1 MPAKTVSRRRP
12 SRPTGRSQTS
22 KNRIRKSD
30 ATGWDCSIRLEH
42 AVEGVRSRVEV
53 HADSIVSSHR
63 NGEATSNTVAK
74 AAKKLVQRCN
84 PRETAALLASMSN
97 PHRLV
102 ILHRLLQGSATYR
115 QLQATCKLKA
125 GPLYHH
131 VSSLRL
137 AGLVGPKTRDCYE
150 LTEVGLRLTLLS
162 VLVPK
167 LARAKG
173 KRPATQ

>member
-1 MPAKTVSRRRP
+1 MPVRTVSRRRP

-22 KNRIRKSD
+22 KTRIRKSG

-42 AVEGVRSRVEV
+42 AVEGVLSRVEV
-53 HADSIVSSHR
+53 HADSILSTRR
-63 NGEATSNTVAK
+63 NGMPTSNAVAR

-84 PRETAALLASMSN
+84 PRETAALLASMSS

-102 ILHRLLQGSATYR
+102 ILHRLLQGPATYA

-131 VSSLRL
+131 VGSLRL

-167 LARAKG
+167 LARARG
-173 KRPATQ
+173 DAR